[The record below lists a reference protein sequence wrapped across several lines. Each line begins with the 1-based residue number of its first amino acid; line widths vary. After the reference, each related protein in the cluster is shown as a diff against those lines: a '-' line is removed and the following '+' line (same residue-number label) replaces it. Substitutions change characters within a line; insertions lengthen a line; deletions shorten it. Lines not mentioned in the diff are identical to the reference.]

1 MNAKGTTKGAAAKR
15 QAPFSLFHD
24 DVDDFLRY
32 DDEFYDFLTKM
43 SDIGIDK
50 ELIGCFERL
59 FDDRDNVN
67 PCDYIDTLTPGQI
80 KKLRIKHDRIIPN
93 KKKKI

>member
-1 MNAKGTTKGAAAKR
+1 MN
-15 QAPFSLFHD
+15 
-24 DVDDFLRY
+24 
-32 DDEFYDFLTKM
+32 EFYDFLTKM

-80 KKLRIKHDRIIPN
+80 KKLRIK
-93 KKKKI
+93 